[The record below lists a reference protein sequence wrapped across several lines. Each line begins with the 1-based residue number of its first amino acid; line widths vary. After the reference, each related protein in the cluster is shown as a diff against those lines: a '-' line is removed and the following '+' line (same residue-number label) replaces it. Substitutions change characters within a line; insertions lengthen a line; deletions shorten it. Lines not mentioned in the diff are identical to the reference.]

1 MSLEW
6 EVLERRAHNGD
17 TVGVTS
23 LLLKATEEERLA
35 FAPVVE
41 SHIKA
46 LTIEDWWRPATD
58 PTGSFALAV
67 LGTMP
72 TAPRAARLL
81 LRRDIRDKWRQIPI
95 PRLLE
100 IVRGRDLP
108 WLGDLATRL
117 AMRLS
122 TDDTWTG
129 GWKLVATLL
138 AESGATPPVTEPVVR
153 CWLDETLRSPWERPA
168 VPPLDKFRA
177 SPYLDLFLPALFEI
191 DGLGAELTRGTMD
204 PDTNSWIDEPVF
216 PAVTAQLVAEG
227 RLERKE
233 ILAATID
240 RLVRGDRPAW
250 LRPFVMLH
258 DMLAPT
264 LEESATHAVDYAGLL
279 PDAPSTVA
287 GLAQRAL
294 RTVDEAGL
302 LDLETLLEVSHHTLL
317 RKEKVLV
324 KAQLSWLDKAARRT
338 PARAPEILET
348 IAVAFGHPALDVQER
363 ALTLTAQHLKR
374 LTKPGPRPS
383 TGSANP
389 TGPDTPG
396 RSDTPDGMLDA
407 ATLDRL
413 AGLAAGLGGDLAAK
427 AALLFGTEEPTPVAG
442 VIYLPPLPVVAE
454 MPPPI
459 TSASELATEVA
470 AMLHE
475 ETAVRWERILAA
487 LVTLSA
493 AGETPALAT
502 ALTPLLN
509 RHAEHF
515 AEDHWQPRARLSLL
529 AAAIRRLTDP
539 TFGDQA
545 ERGRWHRLIAGVDAP
560 WTIGDPVLSEPPDRL
575 LSLRAAELYL
585 RILRSPIPELLSTPT
600 LANGSL
606 DASVLADRIRR
617 LEATG
622 REHWPLD
629 LEQALLRLPRDS
641 DPAVAADL
649 ASPAGRKMFDWLT
662 AGGLADPASTRIEQA
677 AGRTFEFH
685 AGPKRDSAVA
695 PPPAVARLAVNL
707 APTRAPLL
715 RVEDQLV
722 TLTRRDVKHVF
733 VHDLILN
740 GSVLTAAL
748 PHHREILAAW
758 ALPELAAGADED
770 QRGAGPLLPLL
781 AECNG
786 PIGPATTLT
795 MAYGLAARHEADRV
809 AAADAFLTMA
819 TRYRLERLDEAPSGL
834 PSSGSFATAV
844 GRDLGD
850 LGALSLIKL
859 NRVVPALADAH
870 RAGASTAVWEVLA
883 AAIPRLLPSAPRGL
897 PDLLELATQVATA
910 TGIRTELP
918 PLAEAATQ
926 KGSSRL
932 VKEARRLHSVLTR

>member
-35 FAPVVE
+35 FAPEVE
-41 SHIKA
+41 ARIKA
-46 LTIEDWWRPATD
+46 LTPKDWWRPATD
-58 PTGSFALAV
+58 PTGGFALAV
-67 LGTMP
+67 FGTMP
-72 TAPRAARLL
+72 TAARAARLL

-100 IVRGRDLP
+100 IVRGRELP

-117 AMRLS
+117 AMKLS

-129 GWKLVATLL
+129 GWKLVSTLL

-153 CWLDETLRSPWERPA
+153 CWLDETLRSQWERPA

-177 SPYLDLFLPALFEI
+177 SPYLDAFLPALFEI
-191 DGLGAELTRGTMD
+191 DGMGAELTRGTMD
-204 PDTNSWIDEPVF
+204 PENNSWIDEPVF

-227 RLERKE
+227 RLDRKE
-233 ILAATID
+233 ILAATVD

-258 DMLAPT
+258 DLLAPT
-264 LEESATHAVDYAGLL
+264 LDESATHAVDYARLL

-302 LDLETLLEVSHHTLL
+302 LDLETLLEVSHYTLL

-338 PARAPEILET
+338 PSRATEILET
-348 IAVAFGHPALDVQER
+348 IAVAFSHPALDVQER
-363 ALTLTAQHLKR
+363 ALTLTTQHLKR
-374 LTKPGPRPS
+374 LTKPSSGP
-383 TGSANP
+383 GA
-389 TGPDTPG
+389 PG

-407 ATLDRL
+407 AALDRL
-413 AGLAAGLGGDLAAK
+413 AGLARGLGGDLAAK
-427 AALLFGTEEPTPVAG
+427 AAELFGTEEPTPVLG
-442 VIYLPPLPVVAE
+442 VTYLPPLPEVAE

-459 TSASELATEVA
+459 TSAAELATEVA
-470 AMLHE
+470 ALLHE

-487 LVTLSA
+487 LVTLNA
-493 AGETPALAT
+493 AGETAALAT
-502 ALTPLLN
+502 ALTPLLD
-509 RHAEHF
+509 RHADHF
-515 AEDHWQPRARLSLL
+515 AEDHWQPRPHMSFL

-539 TFGDQA
+539 AFGDRA
-545 ERGRWHRLIAGVDAP
+545 EKGRWQRLIATVDAP
-560 WTIGDPVLSEPPDRL
+560 WTIGGPVLSEPPDRL
-575 LSLRAAELYL
+575 LFLRAAEVYV
-585 RILRSPIPELLSTPT
+585 RILRSPVPELLATPT

-606 DASVLADRIRR
+606 DARVLADRIRR

-622 REHWPLD
+622 GEPWPLD

-641 DPAVAADL
+641 DPAVAANL
-649 ASPAGRKMFDWLT
+649 ASAAGRKMFEWLT
-662 AGGLADPASTRIEQA
+662 EGGLADPISTRIEQA

-685 AGPKRDSAVA
+685 AGPKSDSSVAA
-695 PPPAVARLAVNL
+695 PPAIARFAVNL
-707 APTRAPLL
+707 TPTRAPLL

-733 VHDLILN
+733 AYDQIPN
-740 GSVLTAAL
+740 GSILTAAL
-748 PHHREILAAW
+748 PHHREVLAAW

-770 QRGAGPLLPLL
+770 QRGAGHLLPLL

-795 MAYGLAARHEADRV
+795 LAYGLAARHDSDRV
-809 AAADAFLTMA
+809 AAADAFLTLA
-819 TRYRLERLDEAPSGL
+819 ARHDLERLDDASPLIPPSD
-834 PSSGSFATAV
+834 SFATAV

-850 LGALSLIKL
+850 LGAQGLIKL
-859 NRVVPALADAH
+859 NRVVPALTDAH
-870 RAGASTAVWEVLA
+870 RAGASTAVWKVLA
-883 AAIPRLLPSAPRGL
+883 SAIPLLLASAPRGL
-897 PDLLELATQVATA
+897 PDLLELATQVATT
-910 TGIRTELP
+910 TGVRAELP
-918 PLAEAATQ
+918 PLTKAATQ

-932 VKEARRLHSVLTR
+932 VKEAKRLHSVLTR